1 MADWIKP
8 EAKTIGEYF
17 KDVIVDKDFHFEIP
31 TYQRAYSW
39 SIPQCEQLLDDINA
53 FIDNANN
60 NNKRYFFGTII
71 LDCSNDTKQN
81 GEKVYSLVDGQQR
94 TTTFLL
100 LIKAL
105 LLRIQKLIEKLK
117 STNEQAEELI
127 KEDLTD
133 KKKFIF
139 SILYNAKNSQA
150 IYDIENDW
158 KTAKDRIVIENNS
171 INELYKDEL
180 KTILNCKDYE
190 RIAKEVHQT
199 PKKQGDNRFTNFYK
213 NFKYFYEQLK
223 NKDSTEIIKFANNL
237 LGKCEIIEIR
247 SLDTDEAITM
257 FNSLNSAGMP
267 LNTADI
273 ISAKLFAKSNNDE
286 EFENA
291 WAELK
296 KLSSELG
303 VVDLDAIL
311 QEFMHFNLAK
321 NNESN
326 VKLIAVRTYFED
338 YIKKGDQPPLT
349 ICNDLLKI
357 AKLWDYLKD
366 FVIVKVLLKF
376 NVNFKYFFISYFYA
390 RYDLNDKDEFN
401 IPSNEIMEF
410 SEAILKLFIILEVCP
425 NASYSTKDFK
435 MWLFD
440 EHKKIANKN
449 VSLNEIKSDFEKQS
463 AELSIKYEL
472 EKSIVECKKHSI
484 VFLSEYLYCKENN
497 ELKNFDFDLEKVNV
511 EHIASASGRNLV
523 TIRKDAGLESQEDFE
538 DYVNRVGNK
547 ILLDENI
554 NKSIGNDWFR
564 TKKEKYKDSKRVGLV
579 KKIADYNKTVWT
591 KEDIDEMTREHTIR
605 IVDFVTSKKQ

>member
-8 EAKTIGEYF
+8 EAKTIGKYF

-31 TYQRAYSW
+31 AYQRAYSW
-39 SIPQCEQLLDDINA
+39 GILQCEQLLDDINA
-53 FIDNANN
+53 FIENSNN

-105 LLRIQKLIEKLK
+105 LLRIQELIEELK
-117 STNEQAEELI
+117 DANGQAEKLI
-127 KEDLTD
+127 KEDLND

-139 SILYNAKNSQA
+139 SILYNATDSQA

-158 KTAKDRIVIENNS
+158 EAAKDRIVIENNS

-180 KTILNCKDYE
+180 KKILNCKDYE
-190 RIAKEVHQT
+190 TIKKEVHQT

-213 NFKYFYEQLK
+213 NFKYFYEQL
-223 NKDSTEIIKFANNL
+223 NKDSTKIKNFANNL
-237 LGKCEIIEIR
+237 LDKCEIIEIR

-273 ISAKLFAKSNNDE
+273 ISAKLFAKSNNDK

-296 KLSSELG
+296 KSSSELG

-321 NNESN
+321 NKEYDVS
-326 VKLIAVRTYFED
+326 LIAVRNYFED
-338 YIKKGDQPPLT
+338 YIKKEKQPPLA

-376 NVNFKYFFISYFYA
+376 NVNFKYYFISYFYA

-410 SEAILKLFIILEVCP
+410 SEAILKLFVILEVCP
-425 NASYSTKDFK
+425 NTSYSTKDFK

-440 EHKKIANKN
+440 EHEKIADENI
-449 VSLNEIKSDFEKQS
+449 SLNEIKSDFEKQS
-463 AELSIKYEL
+463 AKLSIKYEL
-472 EKSIVECKKHSI
+472 EKSIVEYKKHSI

-497 ELKNFDFDLEKVNV
+497 ELKNFDFDLEKINV
-511 EHIASASGRNLV
+511 EHIAPESGRNLAA
-523 TIRKDAGLESQEDFE
+523 IRKDAGLESKEDFE
-538 DYVNRVGNK
+538 DYVNQVGNK

-579 KKIADYNKTVWT
+579 KKIADYNKPVWT
-591 KEDIDEMTREHTIR
+591 KEDIDKMTREHTIR
-605 IVDFVTSKKQ
+605 IVNFVTSKKQ